1 MLVGSFGLTSIA
13 IELVPERIRLV
24 RLKVNLV

>member
-13 IELVPERIRLV
+13 SEFVPGTIRFV
-24 RLKVNLV
+24 RLKVNRV